1 MTQPRSTYLDA
12 AGFEMHVTEWGD
24 PSKPALVMWHGL
36 ARTGRDFDEA
46 ARALSSD
53 FLVLC
58 PDTLGRGLSAWSTR
72 GAADYT
78 FATYGDMANAML
90 DHYGIDWLAWIGTS
104 MGGLLGITLAAG
116 PLRDRI
122 THLVINDVGPDIPA
136 DSARRIADYVG
147 NPPTFDTAADY
158 EAWLRRT
165 YAPFGQNTEAFWRRM
180 ADTSM
185 RRTDTGKV
193 TVHYDPAIVSL
204 MGANKADLD
213 VWEAYDSVTAST
225 LLIRGE
231 HSDVLPPTVA
241 SAMRMRG
248 PCPRLVT
255 ISDCGHAP
263 TLADAGQISLLRE
276 FLMA

>member
-1 MTQPRSTYLDA
+1 MTSPRSTFISA
-12 AGFEMHVTEWGD
+12 SGFEMHVTQWGEVT
-24 PSKPALVMWHGL
+24 KPAVVMWHGL

-53 FLVLC
+53 YLVLC
-58 PDTLGRGLSAWSTR
+58 PDTLGRGLSAWATR

-78 FATYGDMANAML
+78 FATYGAMTEAML
-90 DHYGIDWLAWIGTS
+90 DHYGIDRLRWVGTS

-116 PLRDRI
+116 LLRERM
-122 THLVINDVGPDIPA
+122 THLVINDVGPDIPV

-147 NPPTFDTAADY
+147 NPPTFETMADY

-165 YAPFGQNTEAFWRRM
+165 YAPFGDNSEAFWRRM

-185 RRTDTGKV
+185 RRTDEGKV

-204 MGANKADLD
+204 MGENKADLD
-213 VWEAYDSVTAST
+213 VWDAYDAVIART

-231 HSDVLPPTVA
+231 HSDVLPPTIA

-248 PCPRLVT
+248 PCPELVT
-255 ISDCGHAP
+255 VPNCGHAP
-263 TLADAGQISLLRE
+263 TLADEKHIELLRS
-276 FLMA
+276 FLRD